1 MLTQIAT
8 FFGIGRI
15 PKAPGTWGTLFA
27 LPLVFVLMK
36 LGVLIYMA
44 ATLAIIL
51 LGIVAAEHYEKQ
63 SNKHDSKEIVIDEV
77 IGILVTMTLLPM
89 TWQAFGAGFILFR
102 FLDILKPFPISHFDR
117 KVPGGFGVVADD
129 VVAGMIANMVLHL
142 LHNYNAAVLGGV

>member
-27 LPLVFVLMK
+27 LPLVFLLMK

-44 ATLAIIL
+44 ATLGITI
-51 LGIVAAEHYEKQ
+51 LGIVAAEHYEQQ
-63 SNKHDSKEIVIDEV
+63 SSKHDSKEIVIDEV

-89 TWQAFGAGFILFR
+89 TWQAFVAGFILFR
-102 FLDILKPFPISHFDR
+102 FLDILKPFPINHFDR
-117 KVPGGFGVVADD
+117 KVSGGFGVVVDD
-129 VVAGMIANMVLHL
+129 VVAGMIANMALHL
-142 LHNYNAAVLGGV
+142 LFNYNAAVLGGA